1 MFVSSKVAQG
11 LKALISVLMDTF
23 KKPFLRTSK
32 SMIIQVLEMLLVC
45 KNGIH

>member
-32 SMIIQVLEMLLVC
+32 SMIIQVLNAVIL
-45 KNGIH
+45 